1 MQVPL
6 ETEELLRTSLL
17 PGAEGTTQ
25 ERQTPRWHGYGG
37 FVPHVVSGGHPGHS
51 CFLFWVPTP
60 AVGRDKPQEVA

>member
-17 PGAEGTTQ
+17 PGAEGTPQ

-51 CFLFWVPTP
+51 RFLFWVPTP